1 MKKNVRRVLTLALI
15 FVLLLSSSSISV
27 MAEGLKQGDS
37 LFMNDVMDEETSTEN
52 SGESL
57 SDSESDSETYIPEM
71 IGTIPEWLG
80 KESSS

>member
-1 MKKNVRRVLTLALI
+1 MKKNVRRVLTLALA

-57 SDSESDSETYIPEM
+57 SDSESDPETYIPERR
-71 IGTIPEWLG
+71 
-80 KESSS
+80 

>member
-1 MKKNVRRVLTLALI
+1 MKKNVRRVLTLALA

-57 SDSESDSETYIPEM
+57 SDSESDSDTYIPEWS
-71 IGTIPEWLG
+71 E
-80 KESSS
+80 KEPSS